1 MSEPMTGPTAAQ
13 PSATLR
19 RADGSQRRWVGAAC
33 LLGAALIWGFVPT
46 STRYVVQ
53 TLSPGNILLA
63 RFLVGAVAA
72 VILFSLF
79 KAPLPP
85 RKLIPHAVALG
96 LLGQLGFN
104 VPLAYGIQHVEAG
117 TAALISGLSSVFIA
131 VLAVPVLGERLQGR
145 VVVGLLLALSGSV
158 VVSIMSGGDVSLSR
172 DQAFGSLLV
181 LLSATLW
188 AVYSV
193 FVKPW
198 LGRIP
203 PTSIPMLGSIAG
215 LPLML
220 PLGASGMRE
229 GLGDLTWTGWLGVA
243 QFTVAASVVAPILWA
258 VGLQRG
264 EASRAG
270 LYLYLTPLFGVIIS
284 AILLKE
290 PVTLGTIAGGGL
302 IVAGVVLAT
311 LPALG
316 RQRLGARA
324 AGRS

>member
-1 MSEPMTGPTAAQ
+1 MKSSWIGPLA
-13 PSATLR
+13 
-19 RADGSQRRWVGAAC
+19 
-33 LLGAALIWGFVPT
+33 LLTAALIWGFVPT
-46 STRYVVQ
+46 STRHVVQ

-72 VILFSLF
+72 VILLWGFR
-79 KAPLPP
+79 APLPP
-85 RKLIPHAVALG
+85 RELIPRAILLG

-117 TAALISGLSSVFIA
+117 TTALISGLSSVFMA
-131 VLAVPVLGERLQGR
+131 ALAVPLLGERLYLR
-145 VVVGLLLALSGSV
+145 VVIGLALALSGSV
-158 VVSIMSGGDVSLSR
+158 LVTVMSGGEISLTR
-172 DQAFGSLLV
+172 DQAVGSLLI

-193 FVKPW
+193 IVKPW

-220 PLGASGMRE
+220 PIGLSGFGS
-229 GLGDLTWTGWLGVA
+229 GLNDLAWTGWLGVA
-243 QFTVAASVVAPILWA
+243 QFTITASVIAPILWA

-284 AILLKE
+284 AILLGE
-290 PVTLGTIAGGGL
+290 SITIGTIFGGGL
-302 IVAGVVLAT
+302 IVTGVVIAT
-311 LPALG
+311 LPSIG
-316 RQRLGARA
+316 RRGNAPQPASQA
-324 AGRS
+324 AGNDV

>member
-1 MSEPMTGPTAAQ
+1 M
-13 PSATLR
+13 SATFQ
-19 RADGSQRRWVGAAC
+19 AAGSTVAEEHVSHRPWIGPVC

-72 VILFSLF
+72 VILFWF
-79 KAPLPP
+79 FHAPLPP
-85 RKLIPHAVALG
+85 RQLLPRAIGLG

-104 VPLAYGIQHVEAG
+104 VPLAFGIQRVEAG

-131 VLAVPVLGERLQGR
+131 ALAVPLLGERLQSR
-145 VVVGLLLALSGSV
+145 VVIGLVLALAGSIV
-158 VVSIMSGGDVSLSR
+158 VTVMSGGELSITR
-172 DQAFGSLLV
+172 DQAVGSMLI

-188 AVYSV
+188 AIYCVI
-193 FVKPW
+193 VKPW

-215 LPLML
+215 LPLMI
-220 PLGASGMRE
+220 PIGAAGFMSNFGE
-229 GLGDLTWTGWLGVA
+229 LTWTGWLGVA
-243 QFTVAASVVAPILWA
+243 QFTITASVVAPILWA
-258 VGLQRG
+258 VGLQHG

-284 AILLKE
+284 AILLNE
-290 PVTLGTIAGGGL
+290 PITAGTIAGGGL

-311 LPALG
+311 LPPLNRG
-316 RQRLGARA
+316 RVAPVLAE
-324 AGRS
+324 